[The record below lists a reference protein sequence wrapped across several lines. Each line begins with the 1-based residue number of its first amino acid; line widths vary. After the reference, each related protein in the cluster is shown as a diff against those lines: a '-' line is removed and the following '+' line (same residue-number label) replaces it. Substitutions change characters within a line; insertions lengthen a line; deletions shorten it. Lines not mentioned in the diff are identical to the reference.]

1 MSSSA
6 PIEMSTGSFFK
17 PLDAEFDDSA
27 GALLDGCPELLAGL
41 TGRDRISAARLD
53 PDTDLYG
60 VVMDGQLAAIF
71 ALRRA
76 HLMNELEL
84 LVVAE
89 EKRGQG
95 LGKAALSDAV
105 RRSGRRPL
113 ALECSESLRPYFLKN
128 GYKMVG
134 KRKGPNGEPRYRLGA
149 HAPRPKNPHPQTPS
163 PNAGERGL

>member
-6 PIEMSTGSFFK
+6 SVEIRMGPSFK
-17 PLDAEFDDSA
+17 PLDAAFDDAA
-27 GALLDGCPELLAGL
+27 GALLDGCPELLAGMA
-41 TGRDRISAARLD
+41 GRDRISASRLD
-53 PDTDLYG
+53 PETDLYG
-60 VVMDGQLAAIF
+60 VVVDGHLAAIY

-89 EKRGQG
+89 AKRGQG
-95 LGKAALSDAV
+95 LGKSALSDAV

-113 ALECSESLRPYFLKN
+113 ALECSEALRPYFLKN

-149 HAPRPKNPHPQTPS
+149 HAPRPPKH
-163 PNAGERGL
+163 E

>member
-6 PIEMSTGSFFK
+6 PIEMSMGPSFK
-17 PLDAEFDDSA
+17 PLDAAFDDAA
-27 GALLDGCPELLAGL
+27 GLLLDSCPELLAGL
-41 TGRDRISAARLD
+41 TGRDRIAGARLD

-60 VVMDGQLAAIF
+60 VVVDGQLAGIY

-89 EKRGQG
+89 PKRGQG
-95 LGKAALSDAV
+95 IGKFALSDAV

-113 ALECSESLRPYFLKN
+113 ALECSEALRPYFLKN

-149 HAPRPKNPHPQTPS
+149 HAPRPPKN
-163 PNAGERGL
+163 E

>member
-6 PIEMSTGSFFK
+6 PIELIQGPSFK
-17 PLDAEFDDSA
+17 PLDAGFDDVA
-27 GALLDGCPELLAGL
+27 GELLDGCPELLAGMS
-41 TGRDRISAARLD
+41 GRDRITAARLD

-60 VVMDGQLAAIF
+60 LVEDDALLAIY

-89 EKRGQG
+89 PRRNQG
-95 LGKAALSDAV
+95 IGKSALADAL

-113 ALECSESLRPYFLKN
+113 ALECDEALRPYFLKN

-149 HAPRPKNPHPQTPS
+149 HAPRPPKGPVKS
-163 PNAGERGL
+163 A

>member
-1 MSSSA
+1 MSAGVPIQMSA
-6 PIEMSTGSFFK
+6 GPAFK
-17 PLDAEFDDSA
+17 PLDAELDDAA
-27 GALLDGCPELLAGL
+27 GVLLDSCPELLAGM
-41 TGRDRISAARLD
+41 TGRDRIAASRLD
-53 PDTDLYG
+53 PDTDLFG
-60 VVMDGQLAAIF
+60 LAMDGQLAAIY

-89 EKRGQG
+89 PMRGQG
-95 LGKAALSDAV
+95 IGKAALSDAV

-113 ALECSESLRPYFLKN
+113 ALECSEALRPYFLKN

-149 HAPRPKNPHPQTPS
+149 HAPRPPKI
-163 PNAGERGL
+163 EK

>member
-1 MSSSA
+1 MTA
-6 PIEMSTGSFFK
+6 DVPIQMSTGPAFK
-17 PLDAEFDDSA
+17 PLDAEFDDAA
-27 GALLDGCPELLAGL
+27 GALLDSCPELLGGM
-41 TGRDRISAARLD
+41 TGRDRISASRLN
-53 PDTDLYG
+53 PETDLYG
-60 VVMDGQLAAIF
+60 VVVDGKLAAIY

-89 EKRGQG
+89 SRRGQG
-95 LGKAALSDAV
+95 IGKAALSDAV

-113 ALECSESLRPYFLKN
+113 ALECDETLRPYFLKN

-149 HAPRPKNPHPQTPS
+149 HAPRPPKI
-163 PNAGERGL
+163 E